1 MKPVVP
7 AVTGLR
13 ALAVAAI
20 RTHYATTVAITC
32 AFGMTL
38 ELSALIS
45 VHFNAARATGA
56 LQQLR

>member
-1 MKPVVP
+1 
-7 AVTGLR
+7 LR
-13 ALAVAAI
+13 ALAVAAR

-56 LQQLR
+56 LLQLR